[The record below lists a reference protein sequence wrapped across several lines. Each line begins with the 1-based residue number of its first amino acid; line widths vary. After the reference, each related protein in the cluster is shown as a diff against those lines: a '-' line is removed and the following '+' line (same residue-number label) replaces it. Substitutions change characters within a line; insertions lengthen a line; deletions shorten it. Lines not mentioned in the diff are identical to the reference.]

1 MSVKIYTT
9 GCPRCKILEKKLKD
23 QGVLY
28 EEITDVDK
36 MISLG
41 IDSVPVMVYNGV
53 RYDFVEA
60 IQLINMWEE
69 GK

>member
-1 MSVKIYTT
+1 MVKIYTT

-23 QGVLY
+23 QGVVY

-60 IQLINMWEE
+60 IQLINMWGE